1 MSGSSLIIKSPNFG
15 APRPLD
21 VAQKVGSAFADAAG
35 CGDQSADCLRK
46 LTVGQILATQ
56 SPYLINQ
63 TIIDGNFMP
72 VHPAEALKS
81 GRFNKVTLI
90 NGSTRDEGRFFVGF
104 PENETGVP
112 MTAESYPATLEI
124 FFGADLAARVR
135 EEYPV
140 GNYDSPSEAYA
151 AAATDYL
158 FSCPALMVNRWA
170 SQATPVYA
178 YEFADRTAPS
188 YLKPTTF
195 PLGAAHTYELPYLFL
210 GFHGGT
216 AGLPVALNPLQ
227 EKLSDEMVRY
237 WTTASEASQW
247 RDWPRY
253 IPEQQNV
260 LRLMLLQ
267 PQVLRSGRFADE
279 HHCRF
284 WDQSG
289 IY

>member
-1 MSGSSLIIKSPNFG
+1 M
-15 APRPLD
+15 
-21 VAQKVGSAFADAAG
+21 
-35 CGDQSADCLRK
+35 
-46 LTVGQILATQ
+46 
-56 SPYLINQ
+56 
-63 TIIDGNFMP
+63 
-72 VHPAEALKS
+72 
-81 GRFNKVTLI
+81 
-90 NGSTRDEGRFFVGF
+90 
-104 PENETGVP
+104 P

-216 AGLPVALNPLQ
+216 AVFPSRSTHCKRSFPTRWCATG
-227 EKLSDEMVRY
+227 
-237 WTTASEASQW
+237 
-247 RDWPRY
+247 PR
-253 IPEQQNV
+253 PA
-260 LRLMLLQ
+260 RR
-267 PQVLRSGRFADE
+267 RSG
-279 HHCRF
+279 
-284 WDQSG
+284 G
-289 IY
+289 IGRDTFPSSRTSSA